1 MTETPVSN
9 SVQGST
15 ALAIIQGP
23 LDRKALDALRA
34 RIFADRSE
42 YEQLRSWLHQ
52 QGEEELRVGIGYWA
66 LGAWKDAEQLLEEH
80 AGQPLVDALRG
91 YALLS
96 RGRFAEARSAV
107 AAAKDAEST
116 AVHALTFVREGKVS
130 EVEDIVSKLASD
142 YAVLMGTATEHFLR
156 GWLDEQK
163 LDIDDAIVH
172 YEAAYEADPYFAD
185 ACFHLARLLELRGDD
200 EAALE
205 VYENTIERLPPNP
218 SMLANLGLLYE
229 DIGEFGQSEICYRT
243 ILKADPT
250 NARARLFLEDVL
262 ASKNMQYDEDQ
273 ERREDKRNAILRTPV
288 TDFELSVRSRNCLA
302 KMGIRTLGDLVQKT
316 EAELLSYKNFGET
329 SLMEIQQ
336 ILHAKNLRLGMDAD
350 ELDETAL
357 QGPRT
362 PLGDQSDPRN
372 RPIAELELSVRSRRV
387 VDMFKL
393 RTIGDLCLKTE
404 AELMACPNFG
414 QTSLNEIKSKLDEL
428 GLSLKG

>member
-1 MTETPVSN
+1 MTETPVSSSSHSDARN
-9 SVQGST
+9 
-15 ALAIIQGP
+15 ALTIIQGP
-23 LDRKALDALRA
+23 LDRHALDVLRS

-52 QGEEELRVGIGYWA
+52 QSEEEQRVGIGYWA
-66 LGAWKDAEQLLEEH
+66 LGAWKDAEQLLEDH
-80 AGQPLVDALRG
+80 AGQPMVDALRA

-96 RGRFAEARSAV
+96 RGRFAEARNV
-107 AAAKDAEST
+107 IGTPKDAEEAS
-116 AVHALTFVREGKVS
+116 VFALTFVRERDVPA
-130 EVEDIVSKLASD
+130 VEKIVADLGHVA
-142 YAVLMGTATEHFLR
+142 GTATEHFLR
-156 GWLDEQK
+156 GWLAEQS
-163 LDIDDAIVH
+163 LDVDDAIDH
-172 YEAAYEADPYFAD
+172 YERAYELDPFLADN
-185 ACFHLARLLELRGDD
+185 CFHFARLLELRGDD
-200 EAALE
+200 EAALDI
-205 VYENTIERLPPNP
+205 YEQTIERLPPNP

-229 DIGEFGQSEICYRT
+229 DLEEFAQSEACYRT

-393 RTIGDLCLKTE
+393 RTIGDLCQKTE

-428 GLSLKG
+428 GLGLKG